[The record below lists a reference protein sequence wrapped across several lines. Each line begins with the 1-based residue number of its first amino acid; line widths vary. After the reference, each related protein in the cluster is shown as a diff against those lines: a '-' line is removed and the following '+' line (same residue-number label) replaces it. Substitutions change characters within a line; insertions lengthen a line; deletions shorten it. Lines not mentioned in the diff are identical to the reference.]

1 MDRPIFAAREASPEP
16 TGAQSIG
23 RAAALL
29 RLVASNRM
37 RGASLSELVEGSQL
51 LKPTC
56 RRILVALIDAGLVEQ
71 EPVTRRY
78 FLGPESFILGTVAAD
93 RFGIHRLAQDGVVRL
108 AQATGDAAFLQIRRD
123 WFVVCLQREDG
134 DYPIRSHVLSPSDR
148 HPLGAGVGGTALL
161 AALDDDEVER
171 ALAANAA
178 LFATRYPRLQRPI
191 IDGLVTEARERG
203 YAMNRGLVF
212 PGSWGMAVV
221 VRDAQGRP
229 GACLSL
235 ASIES
240 RMQPDREP
248 QLAQLLFDEVAR
260 LEARLREFAIAE
272 QQARPAGDEPATAPR
287 RRVGERR

>member
-1 MDRPIFAAREASPEP
+1 MDRPILAAREASSEP
-16 TGAQSIG
+16 NGAQSIG

-29 RLVASNRM
+29 RLVASSRL

-51 LKPTC
+51 QKPTC

-123 WFVVCLQREDG
+123 WSVVCLQREDG
-134 DYPIRSHVLSPSDR
+134 DYPIRSHVLAPSDR
-148 HPLGAGVGGTALL
+148 HPLGAGVGGIALL
-161 AALDDDEVER
+161 AALDDDEVAR
-171 ALAANAA
+171 AMEANAGVLA
-178 LFATRYPRLQRPI
+178 QRYPMLPPPVVA
-191 IDGLVTEARERG
+191 GLVREARERG
-203 YAMNRGLVF
+203 YAMNRGLLF

-221 VRDAQGRP
+221 VRDAQGRAE
-229 GACLSL
+229 ACLSL

-248 QLAQLLFDEVAR
+248 WLAQLLRDEVAR
-260 LEARLREFAIAE
+260 LEARLREFRIAE
-272 QQARPAGDEPATAPR
+272 SCGSVRTAAPAPQR
-287 RRVGERR
+287 RRAGERR